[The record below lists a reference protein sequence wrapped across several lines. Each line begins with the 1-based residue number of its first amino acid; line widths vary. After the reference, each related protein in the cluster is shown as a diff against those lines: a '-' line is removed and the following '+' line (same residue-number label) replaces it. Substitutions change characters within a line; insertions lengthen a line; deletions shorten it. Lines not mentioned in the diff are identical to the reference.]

1 MYKAF
6 TVSESEVLGTSREAN
21 RRIKLGRFV
30 QTNRKILKDYG
41 YTKEEVPNDRSS
53 FRETLRTQIL
63 VANSRRKSIWPKT
76 I

>member
-6 TVSESEVLGTSREAN
+6 TVSESEVLGTSREAK

-41 YTKEEVPNDRSS
+41 YTKEEAPNDRSS

-63 VANSRRKSIWPKT
+63 VANSRRKSM
-76 I
+76 